1 MADVNYYDPANH
13 EGASK
18 IVGQG
23 NFPAKYSAGEPKS
36 SCSTPVNSDGL
47 LLADPLQ
54 WGRPMTPA
62 LREKM
67 MKKLLLAILLIS
79 SPAWAQTKPLP
90 KGAAARVDNCAP
102 IGRTEDGKLVYSMKC
117 ENLPAPPPPPPQAE
131 TREAPAPEPEVQR
144 SGIFGW
150 SYERKRPGE

>member
-1 MADVNYYDPANH
+1 MRIITIPPITKRRAKLLVKEICRLNIRQVNRSLPGSKPA
-13 EGASK
+13 
-18 IVGQG
+18 
-23 NFPAKYSAGEPKS
+23 
-36 SCSTPVNSDGL
+36 NSDGL
-47 LLADPLQ
+47 LLADPVQ
-54 WGRPMTPA
+54 WGRPTTAA
-62 LREKM
+62 LREKL

-117 ENLPAPPPPPPQAE
+117 ENLPAPLAPPPQAE
-131 TREAPAPEPEVQR
+131 TREVPAPEPEVQR

-150 SYERKRPGE
+150 SYERKRLGE